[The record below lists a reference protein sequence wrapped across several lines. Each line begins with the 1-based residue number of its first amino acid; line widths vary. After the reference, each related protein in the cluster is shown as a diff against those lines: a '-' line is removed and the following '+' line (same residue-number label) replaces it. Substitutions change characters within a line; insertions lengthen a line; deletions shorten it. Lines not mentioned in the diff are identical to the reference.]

1 MIDGSNK
8 IYTANVIDVLENGDA
23 ILELPQDLLD
33 EVGWKLGDTIYIDDR
48 DNSIVLSKVIN
59 SNGENKTVQT

>member
-33 EVGWKLGDTIYIDDR
+33 EVGWKLGDTIYIDDSN
-48 DNSIVLSKVIN
+48 NSIILSKVTTT
-59 SNGENKTVQT
+59 NGENKTV